1 MAADSKAEPEKVKSV
16 VQQPAGIVEINSQQ
30 KKIEDAY
37 KQQGH
42 IVNSDPDKKLAPK
55 NHLAE
60 YNAFI
65 VEQSKIRRLKI
76 ELKPSYPLPKNA
88 KTGQDYTTDDIK
100 FTQFKQV
107 GGAWVLELQMNDSS
121 EFQVQL

>member
-1 MAADSKAEPEKVKSV
+1 MSEPTKSEVKSM
-16 VQQPAGIVEINSQQ
+16 VQQPSGIVEINSQQ
-30 KKIEDAY
+30 KKIDDVY
-37 KQQGH
+37 RQQGH
-42 IVNSDPDKKLAPK
+42 IINSDPDKKLKPK
-55 NHLAE
+55 NHLEE

-65 VEQSKIRRLKI
+65 VEQAKIRRLKI

-107 GGAWVLELQMNDSS
+107 GTGGAWVLELQMNDSS